1 MAYMTADYERWQQLD
16 FVVGI
21 RIELSNN
28 HTLNGKTFRDICD
41 ELSAPLGST
50 NTEGKG
56 CYPKDFKFSGWHPL
70 CRCHVITILKTDEEI
85 AEDTRRILAGEP
97 LDGRSVNRVDDVPQ
111 EFTDWVEANRERMAA
126 AKSLPYFI
134 KDNKDVVDGILNPKQ
149 KVLTTLEKAK
159 LRHDAR
165 TPEQIEA
172 IKNRWA
178 ERQHKHEI
186 IKKTANNVLKVA
198 SDYGEVDFSKLQQ
211 FISAGNL
218 TAMAKLDSWSSLTLE
233 QQAKKLKF
241 EAIDYLAGNMRG
253 VQKKYHTWE
262 VSQAAYIKALQETSE
277 KWMLNLIKQGDIYD
291 ASTAS
296 DLYAEAVLAIS
307 NKKYGKQQSVL
318 SVAREKKAAQ
328 NLKKYLKEMPIN
340 PHYIWG
346 GDIGGKYNSMLNKRK
361 SLAAELKGVTA
372 DDLTLVTRFSSGMTF
387 YNAYNLRKTSAYW
400 KKVWTDK
407 MSNLSLAEI
416 ADCERIIEEYTLA
429 LDGIINKMKRYEG
442 IVYRGVWGE
451 GAGELLSQFHA
462 AWRSKSKIWVN
473 KAATSSSTDIKVSYY
488 SFDNKGDND
497 LIMIIK
503 NKSGSY
509 IRPISEYDYEKEVL
523 LMKDVKYKVAKKP
536 YILNGKWFV
545 ELEEI

>member
-1 MAYMTADYERWQQLD
+1 MTADYERWQQLD

-28 HTLNGKTFRDICD
+28 HTLNDKKFRDICD
-41 ELSAPLGST
+41 ELS
-50 NTEGKG
+50 
-56 CYPKDFKFSGWHPL
+56 
-70 CRCHVITILKTDEEI
+70 
-85 AEDTRRILAGEP
+85 EP
-97 LDGRSVNRVDDVPQ
+97 LDGRSVNRVTDVPQ
-111 EFTDWVEANRERMAA
+111 EFTDWVRDNSERIEH

-134 KDNKDVVDGILNPKQ
+134 KDNKDIVDGILNPKQ
-149 KVLTTLEKAK
+149 KALTTLEKAK

-178 ERQHKHEI
+178 ERQHKHEL
-186 IKKTANNVLKVA
+186 IKKTAGNVLKVA
-198 SDYGEVDFSKLQQ
+198 SDYREVDYSKLQQ

-218 TAMAKLDSWSSLTLE
+218 TAMQTEARIVAKQVSAFKKQEMALSDLIPDAHGWHKQFSMAELQTVHDAVKAKLDSWSSLTLE

-241 EAIDYLAGNMRG
+241 EAIDYLGGNMRG

-262 VSQAAYIKALQETSE
+262 VSQAAYLKALQETSE

-307 NKKYGKQQSVL
+307 NKKYEKQQSVL

-407 MSNLSLAEI
+407 MSNLSLTEI